1 MIIREKPGPYEL
13 IFALRGSILP
23 KLWPQLSVIVGLA
36 LAIVVWDAL
45 VHLSTTPFALF
56 GVALSLF
63 PGFRN
68 NAAYDRWWEARKL
81 AGGLVA
87 DSRPLARE
95 ADVFIADPRSHHR
108 LLRQVLTFHHLHRCA
123 PLGIAPDAQARTTAG
138 ALDAMT
144 DSLATAGAAGVI
156 DGFGALAM
164 TSRIATFAHGLTG
177 RERIATTPLPYVY
190 SMLAYCTSWL
200 YCLLVPLALLDG
212 TGWTAPLFCAIVG
225 DTFLGLAEVIEVMA
239 PPVGMDEAALAK
251 PAETF
256 AKERILWGPE
266 TRFSPSVPVQTGSM
280 NQRTLRTKG
289 ESGARSVFSQS
300 GLSTKARKRL
310 RRTLQERIAGS
321 P

>member
-1 MIIREKPGPYEL
+1 MIIREKPGPHEL

-36 LAIVVWDAL
+36 LAIVLWDAL
-45 VHLSTTPFALF
+45 VFRLVHLSSPPFALF

-81 AGGLVA
+81 VGGLVA
-87 DSRPLARE
+87 DSRALARE

-108 LLRQVLTFHHLHRCA
+108 LLRQVLAFHHLHRCA
-123 PLGIAPDAQARTTAG
+123 PRGIAPDAQARTPAG

-177 RERIATTPLPYVY
+177 CERIATTPLPYVY
-190 SMLAYCTSWL
+190 SVLVYRTSWL
-200 YCLLVPLALLDG
+200 YCLLLPLALLDG
-212 TGWTAPLFCAIVG
+212 TGWMTPLFCGILG
-225 DTFLGLAEVIEVMA
+225 YTFLGLAEVSEEMA
-239 PPVGMDEAALAK
+239 HPFGMDEAALA
-251 PAETF
+251 
-256 AKERILWGPE
+256 
-266 TRFSPSVPVQTGSM
+266 
-280 NQRTLRTKG
+280 
-289 ESGARSVFSQS
+289 
-300 GLSTKARKRL
+300 
-310 RRTLQERIAGS
+310 
-321 P
+321 